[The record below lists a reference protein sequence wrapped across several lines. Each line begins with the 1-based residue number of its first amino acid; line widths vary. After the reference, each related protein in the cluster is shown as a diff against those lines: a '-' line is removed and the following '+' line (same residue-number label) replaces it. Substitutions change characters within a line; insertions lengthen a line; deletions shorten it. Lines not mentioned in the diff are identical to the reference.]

1 MVKVFGLSSSDDSS
15 SEDEVADRDAE
26 GLPPSSVPPSTPA
39 ADSGGE
45 GGGPGGIASAQ
56 PRRSGREPAHAHPSP
71 LDRWQGR
78 DHPVDG
84 ADIGLTFRVES
95 ATAPIEPAKRVL
107 ESAFTS
113 CDESLIELRGK
124 YRAARRILL
133 LHEGR
138 CVAALVGFAHE
149 AESVLEV
156 PLLGVEKGRRKQGL
170 GTLLV
175 AVAMQLSAKLK
186 LAYFVVSATAEAH
199 KFWLGLGLHHA
210 GGACWSGGA
219 AQTKAATEVCAAVRK
234 LAQSDRLHQYGEST
248 VLGRLVDEASM
259 MANAMDRVGRASEQT
274 RAEEIRPEEAERCA
288 PRHTS
293 HTSHTS
299 RRSRRPHRVARCA
312 GGWATRT

>member
-84 ADIGLTFRVES
+84 ADSGLTFRVES

-156 PLLGVEKGRRKQGL
+156 PLLGVEQGRRKQGL

-175 AVAMQLSAKLK
+175 AVAMQLSAKLNSLTLSSRPPTRRTSSGSAWGCTT
-186 LAYFVVSATAEAH
+186 LAA
-199 KFWLGLGLHHA
+199 LA
-210 GGACWSGGA
+210 GVAGRRKQKPRRRC
-219 AQTKAATEVCAAVRK
+219 VR
-234 LAQSDRLHQYGEST
+234 LFESW
-248 VLGRLVDEASM
+248 
-259 MANAMDRVGRASEQT
+259 
-274 RAEEIRPEEAERCA
+274 
-288 PRHTS
+288 
-293 HTSHTS
+293 
-299 RRSRRPHRVARCA
+299 RSRTVCTSTASPRCW
-312 GGWATRT
+312 GGWWTKPR

>member
-84 ADIGLTFRVES
+84 ADSGLTFRVES

-107 ESAFTS
+107 KSAFAS

-156 PLLGVEKGRRKQGL
+156 PLLGVEQGRRKQGL

-186 LAYFVVSATAEAH
+186 LAYFVVSATDEAH

-210 GGACWSGGA
+210 FGSCWSGGV

-293 HTSHTS
+293 HTSH
-299 RRSRRPHRVARCA
+299 RSRRHHRVARCA
-312 GGWATRT
+312 GGWATPT